1 MKMTINSIRIRFDLV
16 LGHII
21 NLRFDLVLGHII
33 NHGLPDALMMMM
45 MIMMMMIGND
55 CRLMTKMKAKQ
66 TQI

>member
-1 MKMTINSIRIRFDLV
+1 MEMETGRN
-16 LGHII
+16 
-21 NLRFDLVLGHII
+21 RFDLVLGHII